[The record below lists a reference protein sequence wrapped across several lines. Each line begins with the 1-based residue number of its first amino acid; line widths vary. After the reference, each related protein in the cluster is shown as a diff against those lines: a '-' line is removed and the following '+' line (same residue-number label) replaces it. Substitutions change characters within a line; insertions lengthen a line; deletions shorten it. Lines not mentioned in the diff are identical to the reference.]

1 MGAIIGVSFNCQA
14 VVSFFAT
21 NREEFGLEDKVFYG
35 LMTSWWASVAS
46 AKFEREVAVVEY
58 RKMGNVN

>member
-35 LMTSWWASVAS
+35 LMTS
-46 AKFEREVAVVEY
+46 
-58 RKMGNVN
+58 